1 VTCPEI
7 HEIDINQNK
16 TREFKDEMFHVRNL
30 VAEEGMVIATGDN
43 LIKIYV
49 EGNVVGFYESMRMDR
64 LRLDGKRMFIVSE
77 TNLMYVNWFVE
88 KPAITCGLKSKGNE
102 LIEG

>member
-1 VTCPEI
+1 MTCPEI
-7 HEIDINQNK
+7 HEIDISQNK

-64 LRLDGKRMFIVSE
+64 LRLHGKRMFIVSE

-88 KPAITCGLKSKGNE
+88 KPSITCGLKSKGNE